1 MSDILHARLINW
13 GRWRWRDLMIG
24 APDNT
29 CQNPLYELVGIGDE
43 EGYADEGETGVAL
56 VVRLHTAPAKA
67 EPVEVDEV
75 DAENLQGWITQLTQ
89 GHRAALSR
97 RYVTWDSSLAWHE
110 AKAAVRALRAA
121 MDANYETVRE
131 IERRLRG

>member
-1 MSDILHARLINW
+1 MV
-13 GRWRWRDLMIG
+13 G

-43 EGYADEGETGVAL
+43 DGYAEEGEAGLAV
-56 VVRLHTAPAKA
+56 VVRLHTLPAKA
-67 EPVEVDEV
+67 EPIEVDDV

-97 RYVTWDSSLAWHE
+97 RYVTWDAALRWQD
-110 AKAAVRALRAA
+110 AKAAVRALRTA

-131 IERRLRG
+131 IERRLKHG